1 MNGLPMRDDDLKV
14 ALSKIYSK
22 FFCKWRS
29 RGRNITDKDFDLIIA
44 EMNFIA
50 SRYPQFP
57 FVQDLL
63 IVFLHEIEARVRGE
77 YNGMSLTQ
85 WTLNDGFKTEKGVSH
100 DNTRN

>member
-1 MNGLPMRDDDLKV
+1 MNGLPMRDEDLKV

-29 RGRNITDKDFDLIIA
+29 RGRNITEKDFDLIIA

-77 YNGMSLTQ
+77 YSGMSLTQ
-85 WTLNDGFKTEKGVSH
+85 WTLNDGFKVEKGVKH

>member
-1 MNGLPMRDDDLKV
+1 MNGLPMRDDDLKI

-29 RGRNITDKDFDLIIA
+29 RGRNITEKDFDLIIA

-85 WTLNDGFKTEKGVSH
+85 WTLNDGFKVEKGVKH

>member
-1 MNGLPMRDDDLKV
+1 MNGLPMRDEDLKV

-29 RGRNITDKDFDLIIA
+29 RGRNITEKDFDLIIA

-85 WTLNDGFKTEKGVSH
+85 WTLNDGFKVEKGVKH

>member
-1 MNGLPMRDDDLKV
+1 MNGLPMRDEDLKV

-29 RGRNITDKDFDLIIA
+29 RGRNITEKDFDLIIA

-85 WTLNDGFKTEKGVSH
+85 WTLNDGFKVEKGVKH
-100 DNTRN
+100 DNTRT

>member
-50 SRYPQFP
+50 SRYPQYP
-57 FVQDLL
+57 FVRDLL
-63 IVFLHEIEARVRGE
+63 IVFLHEIEARARGE

-85 WTLNDGFKTEKGVSH
+85 WTLNDGFKTENGVSH

>member
-50 SRYPQFP
+50 NRYPQYP
-57 FVQDLL
+57 FVRDLL
-63 IVFLHEIEARVRGE
+63 IVFLHEIEARARGE
-77 YNGMSLTQ
+77 YNGMSLAK
-85 WTLNDGFKTEKGVSH
+85 WDINDGFEVERGAQNG
-100 DNTRN
+100 NTRD